1 MDKVLRTDGPMKLV
15 LCGCGRLH
23 VTCGPVT
30 LHFDRDEFL
39 VFADSVSRLAAIVK
53 QSPATLAP
61 LARRGPSR
69 PPEAP
74 APRIDLLHR

>member
-1 MDKVLRTDGPMKLV
+1 MDKVLRTDKPMKLV

-39 VFADSVSRLAAIVK
+39 VFADSVSRLAAIVG
-53 QSPATLAP
+53 QHPIGLASA
-61 LARRGPSR
+61 ARQG
-69 PPEAP
+69 E
-74 APRIDLLHR
+74 HTEVCH

>member
-1 MDKVLRTDGPMKLV
+1 MNKEMTDMDKVLRTDGPMKLV

-61 LARRGPSR
+61 LARQGAHT
-69 PPEAP
+69 EVC
-74 APRIDLLHR
+74 H